1 MIELKLKITYNIVID
16 QAHIDPKLHV
26 LPESSFTPCKI
37 VNYSELLVS
46 DKNGVIMALKMPLKT
61 SNS

>member
-26 LPESSFTPCKI
+26 LPESNFTTCKI